1 MKKAIIC
8 GGRKFDETCY
18 PNLKSQLIDLLKENK
33 IEEEVCGM
41 ARGADMFGSSVAH
54 EMGLKVS
61 DFYADWSMTRHPFSE
76 DPVVIKT
83 SKNGYK
89 YNALAGI
96 NRNRRMAE
104 YVKDEGI
111 CIALPGGCGTIN
123 MLFQATENKIPCF
136 VYDASVKGFV
146 KLDSNGVDPSKLKQI
161 ETMLSNNLYS

>member
-8 GGRKFDETCY
+8 GGRNFDETRY
-18 PNLKSQLIDLLKENK
+18 PNLKSQLINLLKENE

-54 EMGLKVS
+54 EMGLKVT
-61 DFYADWSMTRHPFSE
+61 DFYADWMTRHPFSE
-76 DPVVIKT
+76 EPVVIKIN
-83 SKNGYK
+83 KNGHK

-111 CIALPGGCGTIN
+111 CIALPGGRGTIN
-123 MLFQATENKIPCF
+123 MIFQATENKIPCF
-136 VYDASVKGFV
+136 VYDVSVKEFV
-146 KLDSNGVDPSKLKQI
+146 KLDSNGVDPSSLKQI
-161 ETMLSNNLYS
+161 EIMLLHNLYL

>member
-8 GGRKFDETCY
+8 GGRKFDETFY
-18 PNLKSQLIDLLKENK
+18 PELKSQLIDLLKENK

-41 ARGADMFGSSVAH
+41 ANGADMFGSSVAH

-61 DFYADWSMTRHPFSE
+61 DFYADWNMTRYPFSE
-76 DPVVIKT
+76 YPVAIKIN
-83 SKNGYK
+83 KNGHK

-111 CIALPGGCGTIN
+111 CIALPGGRETIN
-123 MLFQATENKIPCF
+123 MLVQATKNKIPCF
-136 VYDASVKGFV
+136 VYDVSVKEFV
-146 KLDSNGVDPSKLKQI
+146 KLGSNVDVLKQI
-161 ETMLSNNLYS
+161 ENLFTS